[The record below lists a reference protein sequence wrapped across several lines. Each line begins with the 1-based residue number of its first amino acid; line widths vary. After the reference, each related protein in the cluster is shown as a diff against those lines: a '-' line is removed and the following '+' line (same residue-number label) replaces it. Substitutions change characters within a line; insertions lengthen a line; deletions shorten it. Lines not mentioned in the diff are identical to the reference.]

1 MGKEICFNDV
11 KGNEYFDLLKYLLRN
26 GYIDESYNDYM
37 SFFYDNSLTVND
49 KMFLRSI
56 TDRKAKK
63 YDY

>member
-1 MGKEICFNDV
+1 
-11 KGNEYFDLLKYLLRN
+11 
-26 GYIDESYNDYM
+26 M

-63 YDY
+63 YDYPIDNVALVFSNLNPVDFTQEETRDKLYP